1 MQVNDQ
7 AGVRYGSIITI
18 TKFRQADR
26 QTLVALDVVMMN
38 WNKVSYL
45 LYTVDVKSRLRRC
58 IRSVGLF
65 AYYLTF

>member
-45 LYTVDVKSRLRRC
+45 LHTVDVKS
-58 IRSVGLF
+58 S
-65 AYYLTF
+65 